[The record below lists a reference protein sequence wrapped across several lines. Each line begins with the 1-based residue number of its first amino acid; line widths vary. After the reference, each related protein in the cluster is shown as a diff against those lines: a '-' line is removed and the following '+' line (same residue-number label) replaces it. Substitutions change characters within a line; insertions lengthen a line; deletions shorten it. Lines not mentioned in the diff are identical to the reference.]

1 MSYCKKCGA
10 KLSDEEKFC
19 SKCGEPVSVSTT
31 IGVKGTGLDKIQRDS
46 QLQNLYLFRFIA
58 FVIDAVIIGII
69 TWIISLLISL
79 PLWFIGGG
87 FYLFAPFTFAVGIIS
102 IFYFSV
108 LESYRGSTIG
118 KGLLN
123 LKVHTLNGDKP
134 DFGKAFIRNIS
145 KIHWLL
151 LLLDIIIGLV
161 TEGEPSQKF
170 SDRYAGT
177 IVTKKS

>member
-1 MSYCKKCGA
+1 LSYCKKCGA

-19 SKCGEPVSVSTT
+19 SKCGEPVSASTT
-31 IGVKGTGLDKIQRDS
+31 IGAKGTGLDKIQRDS
-46 QLQNLYLFRFIA
+46 QLQNLYLYRFIA
-58 FVIDAVIIGII
+58 FIIDAIIIAIIIGII
-69 TWIISLLISL
+69 SLLAL
-79 PLWFIGGG
+79 PLWFIGAG
-87 FYLFAPFTFAVGIIS
+87 FYLFSPYTLTVGIIS
-102 IFYFSV
+102 ILYFSV
-108 LESYRGSTIG
+108 LESYRGSTLG

-134 DFGKAFIRNIS
+134 DFGKALIRNIS

-151 LLLDIIIGLV
+151 LLLDIIVGLA

-177 IVTKKS
+177 VVTKKS